1 MCQYIEGTDGQ
12 AMDLSEFPLVNL
24 GAGIAKALNIMRNQG
39 WRNEG
44 WL

>member
-1 MCQYIEGTDGQ
+1 MCQYIEGTHAQ

-24 GAGIAKALNIMRNQG
+24 SAEIAKDLNIMRNQG
-39 WRNEG
+39 RRNEG